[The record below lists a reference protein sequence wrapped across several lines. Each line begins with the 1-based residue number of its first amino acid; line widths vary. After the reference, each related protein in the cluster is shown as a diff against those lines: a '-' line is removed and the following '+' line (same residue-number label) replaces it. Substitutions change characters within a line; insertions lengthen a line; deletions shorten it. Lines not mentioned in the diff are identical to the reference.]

1 MSSNNSGTKGASR
14 VLVTDRLAT
23 SAMVLLKNQKH
34 LEVIK
39 AEDPLLKPS
48 DLAGIHG
55 LLVRSKTKIT
65 EEHLSQAKD
74 LQVIV
79 TSTSGFD
86 HIDLAACSKWGITV
100 MFTPTANTATAAQL
114 TLTLAL
120 ACCHKLTT
128 AHTQVKSGAWRRDL
142 VNSTELTGKTWGVVG
157 LGRIGKK
164 VCELAQAFGMETL
177 AFDPY
182 LEDGTFRENATER
195 VAFEELLKRSDVL
208 SFHVPLTKETHHMM
222 NASHFEYIRRG
233 IILINT
239 SRGSVIKEEDLV
251 EALRKGWIDSCGL
264 DVFEKE
270 PLPRNSHLL
279 QEPNVI
285 FTPHVGAQSEEAF
298 TKSSEQAAQ
307 KLITFFRNGETSD
320 TLPPKAAWFAF
331 DGVVRAFT

>member
-1 MSSNNSGTKGASR
+1 MPKI
-14 VLVTDRLAT
+14 LVTDRLAA
-23 SAMVLLKNQKH
+23 SAMVQLKGEKSFEI
-34 LEVIK
+34 LRSETPEI
-39 AEDPLLKPS
+39 KPS
-48 DLAGIHG
+48 ELVGING

-65 EEHLSQAKD
+65 EEHLSSAKD
-74 LQVIV
+74 LQVII

-86 HIDLAACSKWGITV
+86 HIDLAACAKWGITV
-100 MFTPTANTATAAQL
+100 MYTPSPNANTAAQL
-114 TLTLAL
+114 TLALAL
-120 ACCHKLTT
+120 ACVHKITQG
-128 AHTQVKSGAWRRDL
+128 HGQVKSGTWKREGL
-142 VNSTELTGKTWGVVG
+142 VSMELTGKTWGVVG

-164 VCELAQAFGMETL
+164 VAELAQAFGMETI

-182 LEDGTFRENATER
+182 LEDGTFREAATER

-208 SFHVPLTKETHHMM
+208 SFHVPLTKETFHMM
-222 NASHFEYIRRG
+222 NRSHFEYIRRG
-233 IILINT
+233 IVLLNS

-251 EALRKGWIDSCGL
+251 EALKAGWISACGL

-285 FTPHVGAQSEEAF
+285 FTPHVGAHSTEAF
-298 TKSSEQAAQ
+298 TKSGELAVE